1 MLAQLV
7 ESAGPIDFEGDPLP
21 STPLP
26 NASQVLGKIEALL
39 SSGVNIVQLGGM
51 TGVGE
56 TCIASLLKSTDRDE
70 LGRGRGGAEIRR
82 VGNQLRQLDTWL
94 RANPDFG
101 AGMFPH
107 ADMPTGRKIEAVVNR
122 ALAKKSNEV
131 IISPWG
137 VGKSWELKR
146 LARLEPMTRT
156 RPGIL
161 FVPFTRDDTNPAAVY
176 RKIADYMGIEAAF
189 GSRGRTIA
197 QQVRDVFRPG
207 DVLVGDEI
215 NYLID
220 AKSFPVL
227 RDIFD
232 NTPAS
237 LVLAVNP
244 VDWAFDGKDHMQ
256 AFMSRTRQTHIS
268 SNTVEDANAV
278 MDSLGLTDNALRNA
292 AARVITRRGELGSA
306 RGLYLV
312 LEEAFDKAERVGR
325 ALDAKTFIQAAKDTG
340 RWPKE
345 KS

>member
-1 MLAQLV
+1 M
-7 ESAGPIDFEGDPLP
+7 
-21 STPLP
+21 
-26 NASQVLGKIEALL
+26 
-39 SSGVNIVQLGGM
+39 
-51 TGVGE
+51 
-56 TCIASLLKSTDRDE
+56 
-70 LGRGRGGAEIRR
+70 
-82 VGNQLRQLDTWL
+82 
-94 RANPDFG
+94 
-101 AGMFPH
+101 H
-107 ADMPTGRKIEAVVNR
+107 
-122 ALAKKSNEV
+122 
-131 IISPWG
+131 
-137 VGKSWELKR
+137 
-146 LARLEPMTRT
+146 
-156 RPGIL
+156 
-161 FVPFTRDDTNPAAVY
+161 
-176 RKIADYMGIEAAF
+176 
-189 GSRGRTIA
+189 
-197 QQVRDVFRPG
+197 PG